1 MSDDL
6 TTLASDEERARTV
19 ARLEQARIEG
29 RLTVEELAQRVDAA
43 NHARTHGEL
52 ELTLSGL
59 PRAAPSAVAP
69 LGPPATPGY
78 GGGAIAGAV
87 VLTLLV
93 PFGDVAAVVIAL
105 AKLSDEQVPARRSQL
120 KVWAIASA
128 VLVLLKVL
136 LILLV
141 VV

>member
-1 MSDDL
+1 
-6 TTLASDEERARTV
+6 
-19 ARLEQARIEG
+19 
-29 RLTVEELAQRVDAA
+29 
-43 NHARTHGEL
+43 
-52 ELTLSGL
+52 
-59 PRAAPSAVAP
+59 
-69 LGPPATPGY
+69 
-78 GGGAIAGAV
+78 

-128 VLVLLKVL
+128 VLVLLKLL